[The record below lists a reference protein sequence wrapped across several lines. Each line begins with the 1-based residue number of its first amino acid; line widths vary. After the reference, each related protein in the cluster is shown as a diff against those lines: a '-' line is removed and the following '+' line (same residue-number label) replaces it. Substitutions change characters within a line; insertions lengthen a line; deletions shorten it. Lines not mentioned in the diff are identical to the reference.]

1 MDMGKAKIL
10 NYNLDIEVDFER
22 EVKINLNN
30 CNILIFIIKI
40 NQLLEGTV
48 VIEVETLES
57 LAEMHLDAW
66 NIAIEGKIYI
76 DIPDYEI
83 PVNNE
88 EIKDW

>member
-10 NYNLDIEVDFER
+10 NYNLEVEVDFER
-22 EVKINLNN
+22 E
-30 CNILIFIIKI
+30 
-40 NQLLEGTV
+40 LLEGTV

-57 LAEMHLDAW
+57 LPEMHLDAW